1 MIEKRIIPCLQLNNS
16 SLVKTIK
23 FKKINYI
30 GDPINTIRI
39 FNEIGVDE
47 ISFIDIRATINKT
60 PPNYDILQEIA
71 NECFVPLSYGGG
83 ISNLDQVKKILNIG
97 FEKVILNSITFSNP
111 EIVTEIAKST
121 GSQSLIC
128 SIDLKKNFFG
138 KYFVYSHSGKRKQ
151 PFKPIDWSKKMEDL
165 GAGELLITIIDREGT
180 WNGFDNEIFQN
191 ISNSVSIPVIAH
203 GGGGSVNHVLDLK
216 ENTNVSA
223 IALGSLLVFQSKGMG
238 VLVNFPEKL
247 KYSL

>member
-83 ISNLDQVKKILNIG
+83 ISNLDQVKK
-97 FEKVILNSITFSNP
+97 
-111 EIVTEIAKST
+111 
-121 GSQSLIC
+121 
-128 SIDLKKNFFG
+128 DMW
-138 KYFVYSHSGKRKQ
+138 
-151 PFKPIDWSKKMEDL
+151 DD
-165 GAGELLITIIDREGT
+165 
-180 WNGFDNEIFQN
+180 
-191 ISNSVSIPVIAH
+191 
-203 GGGGSVNHVLDLK
+203 
-216 ENTNVSA
+216 
-223 IALGSLLVFQSKGMG
+223 
-238 VLVNFPEKL
+238 
-247 KYSL
+247 